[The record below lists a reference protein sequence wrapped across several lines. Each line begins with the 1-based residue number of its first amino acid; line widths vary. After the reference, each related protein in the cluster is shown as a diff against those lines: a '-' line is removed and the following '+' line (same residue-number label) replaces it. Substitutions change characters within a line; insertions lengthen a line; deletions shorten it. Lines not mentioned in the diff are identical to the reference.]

1 LVATVPDSLNTFHE
15 KETNMQ
21 KHELSKTRI
30 FDEGHMK
37 KFLLHDSPWF
47 RIINFNLGAGQT
59 FPVHSHDT
67 EGQLSI
73 HVVEGEGEFLAEN
86 NDAIPAMT
94 GDILISEINEPHGVR
109 AKTDMRIVVTIA
121 PPL

>member
-1 LVATVPDSLNTFHE
+1 
-15 KETNMQ
+15 MQ
-21 KHELSKTRI
+21 KMELDMTRV

-47 RIINFNLGAGQT
+47 RIINFNLAAGQV

-73 HVVEGEGEFLAEN
+73 HVVEGEGEFLGGKEVS
-86 NDAIPAMT
+86 IPAKE
-94 GDILISEINEPHGVR
+94 GDILVSEISEPHGVR
-109 AKTDMRIVVTIA
+109 AKSDMRIVVTIA

>member
-1 LVATVPDSLNTFHE
+1 
-15 KETNMQ
+15 MQ

-73 HVVEGEGEFLAEN
+73 HVVEGEGEFLAD
-86 NDAIPAMT
+86 NDAAIPAAT

-109 AKTDMRIVVTIA
+109 ATTDMRIVVTIA

>member
-1 LVATVPDSLNTFHE
+1 
-15 KETNMQ
+15 MQ
-21 KHELSKTRI
+21 KLELGKTRV

-47 RIINFNLGAGQT
+47 RIINFNLSAGQI

-73 HVVEGEGEFLAEN
+73 QVVEGEGEFLAE
-86 NDAIPAMT
+86 DDQAIPAAS
-94 GDILISEINEPHGVR
+94 GDILISEISEPHGVR
-109 AKTDMRIVVTIA
+109 AKTDMRILVTIA

>member
-1 LVATVPDSLNTFHE
+1 
-15 KETNMQ
+15 MQ
-21 KHELSKTRI
+21 KLELSKTRV

-47 RIINFNLGAGQT
+47 RIINFNLSAGQT

-73 HVVEGEGEFLAEN
+73 QVVEGEGDFLAEG
-86 NDAIPAMT
+86 DQAIPAAS

-109 AKTDMRIVVTIA
+109 AKTDMRILVTIA

>member
-1 LVATVPDSLNTFHE
+1 
-15 KETNMQ
+15 MQ
-21 KHELSKTRI
+21 KLELGKTRV

-47 RIINFNLGAGQT
+47 RIINFNLSAGQT

-73 HVVEGEGEFLAEN
+73 QVVEGEGEFLAEG
-86 NDAIPAMT
+86 DQAIPAAS
-94 GDILISEINEPHGVR
+94 GDILISEISEPHGVR
-109 AKTDMRIVVTIA
+109 AKTDMRILVTIA

>member
-1 LVATVPDSLNTFHE
+1 ME
-15 KETNMQ
+15 
-21 KHELSKTRI
+21 KHELGKTRV
-30 FDEGHMK
+30 FDGGHMK
-37 KFLLHDSPWF
+37 KFLIHDSPWF
-47 RIINFNLGAGQT
+47 RIINFNLSAGQV

-73 HVVEGEGEFLAEN
+73 LVVEGEGDFLAEN
-86 NDAIPAMT
+86 DAAIPAAT

-109 AKTDMRIVVTIA
+109 ATTDMRILVTIA

>member
-1 LVATVPDSLNTFHE
+1 
-15 KETNMQ
+15 MQ
-21 KHELSKTRI
+21 KLELSKTRV

-37 KFLLHDSPWF
+37 KHLLHDSPWF
-47 RIINFNLGAGQT
+47 RIINFNLSAGQV

-73 HVVEGEGEFLAEN
+73 HVVEGEGDFLAEN
-86 NDAIPAMT
+86 DQAIPAVT
-94 GDILISEINEPHGVR
+94 GDILVSEINEPHGVR

>member
-1 LVATVPDSLNTFHE
+1 
-15 KETNMQ
+15 MQ
-21 KHELSKTRI
+21 KLELSKTRI

-37 KFLLHDSPWF
+37 KHLLHDSPWF
-47 RIINFNLGAGQT
+47 RIINFNLSAGQV

-73 HVVEGEGEFLAEN
+73 HVVEGEGDFLAEN
-86 NDAIPAMT
+86 DQAIPAVT
-94 GDILISEINEPHGVR
+94 GDILVSEINEPHGVR